1 MEHHWQNDKN
11 IIFRPKT
18 KITKKDLEEIP
29 ELRAILDAIKY
40 WEEKLKTATG
50 RDAYIIKSTI
60 IELRKDQYL
69 IKAAFRKPVTSN
81 NFVPSVS
88 TIPLNEKIEIDKDSG
103 YVIPAGVTLMDPKV
117 ISAVLCNYS
126 ALKE

>member
-1 MEHHWQNDKN
+1 M
-11 IIFRPKT
+11 IFRPKT

-29 ELRAILDAIKY
+29 ELRTILDAIKY

-69 IKAAFRKPVTSN
+69 IKQ
-81 NFVPSVS
+81 
-88 TIPLNEKIEIDKDSG
+88 L
-103 YVIPAGVTLMDPKV
+103 
-117 ISAVLCNYS
+117 SANQ
-126 ALKE
+126 